1 MVVICESTYPS
12 ESKNNNLFEM
22 YPYPLSAFQKHAI
35 DAIFNGDHVLVTA
48 HTGSG
53 KTLPAEFAIHHFK
66 ETGKKVVYT
75 SPIKALSN
83 QKYYEFTKKFP
94 NISFGL
100 FTGDIKTNP
109 DADVLIMTTEIL
121 MNYLFLGKQ
130 EKQTATLDF
139 SLDVYND
146 LGCVIFDEVHYINDQ
161 DRGQVWEKTILMLPE
176 HVQMVMLSAT
186 IDNPAG
192 FAEWCESGR
201 NGGTSSKK
209 VYLASTNKRV
219 VPLSHYG
226 FMTINESIFKGMKD
240 KELEKFIRENTNKPL
255 MLQDEHGR
263 FNDSSLSV
271 ISKLAKEFENKQVFM
286 KRQNVLNRLAIYLKE
301 NEMLPAIG
309 FVFSRKHVTLCAKE
323 ITVPLLEDDSK
334 VPYTIARE
342 CEQVIRKLPN
352 FQEYLQLPEYVE
364 LVGLLEKGIGIHH
377 SGMIP
382 VLREIVELMISKKYI
397 KFLFATESF
406 AIGLDCPIKTAVF
419 TSLSKFDGTSMRYL
433 LPHEYTQMAGRA
445 GRRGL
450 DTIGHVVHCNNLFD
464 LPTIN
469 EYKNILSGKPQKLV
483 SKFHISYSVVLNLLK
498 NGTQCNFHEFSEK
511 SILHNELIESAS
523 GQVRTLKQMNENIQH
538 KTTYIHGLKTP
549 FEVCKRY
556 IELENTVKTLVNKKR
571 KETER
576 EMKNIEEEHK
586 FLKDHVRSV
595 RDYLELTSTYE
606 NEKKT
611 MDYTNNFVK
620 LKTDSI
626 CKILMNKGFIER
638 LDDEENYGFLEAG
651 KIASFIA
658 EVHPL
663 IITEFMLKTNYFE
676 DFSIRQL
683 VGLFSCFTDVKL
695 QGDDRHSVPQ
705 SDDVFLKNKINEL
718 ASFYEQYNDLEVQN
732 DLVTGIKYDNVLIYD
747 MIDFA
752 MKWCDCED
760 EHSCKYFIQNDVAEK
775 SISIGDF
782 NKAMMKVVTIS
793 KELMNVCEQF
803 QKLDLLYKLSKIESL
818 LLKYVATSQS
828 LYV

>member
-1 MVVICESTYPS
+1 
-12 ESKNNNLFEM
+12 
-22 YPYPLSAFQKHAI
+22 
-35 DAIFNGDHVLVTA
+35 
-48 HTGSG
+48 
-53 KTLPAEFAIHHFK
+53 
-66 ETGKKVVYT
+66 
-75 SPIKALSN
+75 
-83 QKYYEFTKKFP
+83 
-94 NISFGL
+94 
-100 FTGDIKTNP
+100 
-109 DADVLIMTTEIL
+109 
-121 MNYLFLGKQ
+121 
-130 EKQTATLDF
+130 
-139 SLDVYND
+139 
-146 LGCVIFDEVHYINDQ
+146 
-161 DRGQVWEKTILMLPE
+161 
-176 HVQMVMLSAT
+176 
-186 IDNPAG
+186 
-192 FAEWCESGR
+192 
-201 NGGTSSKK
+201 
-209 VYLASTNKRV
+209 
-219 VPLSHYG
+219 
-226 FMTINESIFKGMKD
+226 
-240 KELEKFIRENTNKPL
+240 
-255 MLQDEHGR
+255 
-263 FNDSSLSV
+263 
-271 ISKLAKEFENKQVFM
+271 
-286 KRQNVLNRLAIYLKE
+286 
-301 NEMLPAIG
+301 
-309 FVFSRKHVTLCAKE
+309 
-323 ITVPLLEDDSK
+323 
-334 VPYTIARE
+334 
-342 CEQVIRKLPN
+342 
-352 FQEYLQLPEYVE
+352 
-364 LVGLLEKGIGIHH
+364 
-377 SGMIP
+377 
-382 VLREIVELMISKKYI
+382 
-397 KFLFATESF
+397 
-406 AIGLDCPIKTAVF
+406 
-419 TSLSKFDGTSMRYL
+419 MRYL

-523 GQVRTLKQMNENIQH
+523 GQVRTLKQMNENIEH

-695 QGDDRHSVPQ
+695 QGDGRHSVPQ